1 MFKEGSNKDEKAIF
15 LRTSLPLRFH
25 YAQREKLT
33 FGECLEI
40 DIHRREEKHI
50 QKKTRPQRNKKM
62 HEKGKEN

>member
-33 FGECLEI
+33 FGEYLEI
-40 DIHRREEKHI
+40 DIHRRGEKHI
-50 QKKTRPQRNKKM
+50 QKQRPQRNQKM